1 MDKLSFEMQQVKA
14 TLAHIHQVQE
24 LLCFCITD
32 LNSRVIEHDSTKF
45 CDDEWPYFLT
55 HTKTLAGLTYGSPE
69 YKAALVEMRPA
80 IENHYRRNRHHPE
93 HHLTEIR
100 GMNLLDLL
108 EMICDWIA
116 ATKRHADGDIF
127 KSIELNQKRFNYSD
141 DLKEIFKNTVSS
153 LVGAIDNGP

>member
-24 LLCFCITD
+24 LLRTCIIE
-32 LNSRVIEHDSTKF
+32 LNRRAIDHDNSKF

-55 HTKTLAGLTYGSPE
+55 HTKALAGLTYGSPE

-80 IENHYRRNRHHPE
+80 IENHYKRNRHHPE
-93 HHLTEIR
+93 HHLGWVR
-100 GMNLLDLL
+100 DMNLLDLL

-116 ATKRHADGDIF
+116 ATQRHTDGDIF
-127 KSIELNQKRFNYSD
+127 KSIELNQKRFFYSD
-141 DLKEIFKNTVSS
+141 ELKEILRNTAIS
-153 LVGAIDNGP
+153 LTPCEG